1 MTESTAIELVI
12 MSGPDDGTTLSL
24 TAPKQGD
31 AYIIGRRDDCDIILP
46 YDSQISRQHASLI
59 YKDGV
64 WYVLDLSSRNGTY
77 VGKQKIDSL
86 VALEPGGMFRVGR
99 TWLRLKQQV
108 NKDQRG
114 G

>member
-1 MTESTAIELVI
+1 MTEATAIELVI

-24 TAPKQGD
+24 TAPRQGD
-31 AYIIGRRDDCDIILP
+31 AYIIGRKEDCDVVLQ
-46 YDSQISRQHASLI
+46 YDSQVSRQHASLH

-86 VALEPGGMFRVGR
+86 VALEPGQMFRVGR
-99 TWLRLKQQV
+99 TWLRLKSQPP
-108 NKDQRG
+108 KD
-114 G
+114 